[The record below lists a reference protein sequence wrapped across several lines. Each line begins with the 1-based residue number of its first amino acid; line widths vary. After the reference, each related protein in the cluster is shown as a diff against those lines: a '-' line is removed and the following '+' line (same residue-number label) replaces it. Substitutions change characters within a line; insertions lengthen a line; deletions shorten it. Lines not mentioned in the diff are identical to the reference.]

1 MTDSFGAELEERIVD
16 LARVRQVYPAEL
28 SWQLQLWST
37 DDIEIYDLV
46 AGLREETNNP
56 PSGPSRSSGHNDSHL
71 GNSVHR
77 LQFGCWV
84 VHLL

>member
-1 MTDSFGAELEERIVD
+1 MTDSLGAELEERIVD

-46 AGLREETNNP
+46 TGLR
-56 PSGPSRSSGHNDSHL
+56 
-71 GNSVHR
+71 
-77 LQFGCWV
+77 
-84 VHLL
+84 